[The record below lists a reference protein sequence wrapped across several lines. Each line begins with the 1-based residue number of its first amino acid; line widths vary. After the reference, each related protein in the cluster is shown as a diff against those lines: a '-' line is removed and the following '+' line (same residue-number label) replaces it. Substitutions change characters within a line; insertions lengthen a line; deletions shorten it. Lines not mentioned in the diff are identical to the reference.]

1 MLVNLLMLFVKSV
14 IENSSS
20 MFPKLI
26 KPLSPEQVRG
36 KKNVCLLGK
45 DKANFFQILKRD
57 II

>member
-20 MFPKLI
+20 MFPKVI

-36 KKNVCLLGK
+36 GKNVCLLEK
-45 DKANFFQILKRD
+45 TKANFFQILKRD